1 MGDCSKVNESRIT
14 SVTLPRTSRLR
25 NLEPPTFASLFFS
38 LFGLA
43 FSRFSRR
50 PTPPVLSLFLVLVQA
65 FNRSKKQHFDSFEQ
79 TAAHQHAA
87 AAGPTV
93 CAALYPVHGESTNHW
108 FHSAGVGPH
117 AVNL

>member
-1 MGDCSKVNESRIT
+1 MGDCCEVNESRIT

-25 NLEPPTFASLFFS
+25 NLEPPAFASLFLS
-38 LFGLA
+38 LLGHA

-65 FNRSKKQHFDSFEQ
+65 FNRSKKQHFDAFEQ
-79 TAAHQHAA
+79 TAAHQHAVA
-87 AAGPTV
+87 ADPAV